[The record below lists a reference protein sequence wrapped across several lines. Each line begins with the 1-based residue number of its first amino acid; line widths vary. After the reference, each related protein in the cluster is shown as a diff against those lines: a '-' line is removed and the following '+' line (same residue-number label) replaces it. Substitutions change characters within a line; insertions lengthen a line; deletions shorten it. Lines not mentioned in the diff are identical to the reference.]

1 MNTPKSMRTAIGI
14 FGRRNVGKS
23 SIMNMLSNQS
33 ASIVSDV
40 AGTTTDTV
48 QKSIE
53 IHGLGAATLFDTA
66 GVDDVG
72 ELGKQ
77 RVLKTNETIENI
89 DIALLVVENNEF
101 GKFESELI
109 AKFKSLNKPFLVLVN
124 KCDLKESKDKFLNLI
139 KPFKFV
145 KTSAKTSLNLELIY
159 ENLAEISKQ
168 ISKDTDDLFSGILNP
183 NDIVLLI
190 TPIDDEAPK
199 GRLILPQVQAI
210 RQILDGK
217 AYVCVSSS
225 ADVSKTAQMFKPN
238 LIVCDSQCVLE
249 VVKTAPKEAKITTFS
264 ILMSR
269 LKGDLSEFI
278 KGSERAKSLKDN
290 DKILIAEACTHNAKD
305 GDIAR
310 VKIPKML
317 SKFSGKKLEFSYT
330 NGKDYPANLD
340 EFALIIHCG
349 GCMINKTMMKNR
361 MQKAYRAIVPITNY
375 GIIIS
380 LCQGVLD
387 RVTEIFQNNLQSGAI
402 GTDLTRYIATTS
414 EPKY

>member
-1 MNTPKSMRTAIGI
+1 MSTPKSMRIAVGI

-66 GVDDVG
+66 GVDDAG
-72 ELGKQ
+72 ELGQK
-77 RVLKTNETIENI
+77 RILKTNETIENI
-89 DIALLVVENNEF
+89 DIAVLVVENNEF
-101 GKFESELI
+101 AKFESELI
-109 AKFKSLNKPFLVLVN
+109 DKFKSLNKPFLLLIN
-124 KCDLKESKDKFLNLI
+124 KCDLKETKSEFLNLI
-139 KPFKFV
+139 KPFKFI
-145 KTSAKTSLNLELIY
+145 KTSAKTKLNLELIY
-159 ENLAEISKQ
+159 EGLAEISKQ
-168 ISKDTDDLFSGILNP
+168 ISKDSDDLFSGILNP
-183 NDIVLLI
+183 GDVVLLI

-217 AYVCVSSS
+217 AYVCVSSD
-225 ADVSKTAQMFKPN
+225 ADVSKTARMFKPN
-238 LIVCDSQCVLE
+238 LIVCDSQCVLQ
-249 VVKTAPKEAKITTFS
+249 VVKTAPKDAKITTFS

-269 LKGDLSEFI
+269 LKGDLNEFI
-278 KGSERAKSLKDN
+278 RGCKRAASLKDN

-340 EFALIIHCG
+340 EFALIVHCG

-361 MQKAYRAIVPITNY
+361 MQKASQVVVPITNY

-387 RVTEIFQNNLQSGAI
+387 RVTEIF
-402 GTDLTRYIATTS
+402 R
-414 EPKY
+414 K

>member
-1 MNTPKSMRTAIGI
+1 MSTPKSMRIAVGI

-66 GVDDVG
+66 GVDDAG
-72 ELGKQ
+72 ELGQK
-77 RVLKTNETIENI
+77 RILKTNETIENI
-89 DIALLVVENNEF
+89 DIAVLVVENNEF
-101 GKFESELI
+101 AKFESELI
-109 AKFKSLNKPFLVLVN
+109 DKFKSLNKPFLLLVN
-124 KCDLKESKDKFLNLI
+124 KCDLKETKGEFLNLI
-139 KPFKFV
+139 KPFKFI
-145 KTSAKTSLNLELIY
+145 KTSAKTKLNLELIY
-159 ENLAEISKQ
+159 EGLAEISKQ
-168 ISKDTDDLFSGILNP
+168 ISKDSDDLFSGILNP
-183 NDIVLLI
+183 GDIVLLI

-217 AYVCVSSS
+217 AYVCVSSD

-238 LIVCDSQCVLE
+238 LIVCDSQCVLQ
-249 VVKTAPKEAKITTFS
+249 VVKTAPKDAKITTFS

-269 LKGDLSEFI
+269 LKGDLNEFI
-278 KGSERAKSLKDN
+278 KGCKRAASLKDN

-340 EFALIIHCG
+340 EFALIVHCG
-349 GCMINKTMMKNR
+349 GCMINKMMMKNR
-361 MQKAYRAIVPITNY
+361 MQKASQAVVPITNY
-375 GIIIS
+375 GIVIS

-387 RVTEIFQNNLQSGAI
+387 RVTEIF
-402 GTDLTRYIATTS
+402 R
-414 EPKY
+414 K

>member
-1 MNTPKSMRTAIGI
+1 MSTPKSMRIAVGI

-66 GVDDVG
+66 GVDDAG
-72 ELGKQ
+72 ELGQK
-77 RVLKTNETIENI
+77 RILKTNETIENI
-89 DIALLVVENNEF
+89 DIAILVVENNEF
-101 GKFESELI
+101 AKFESELI
-109 AKFKSLNKPFLVLVN
+109 DKFKSLNKPFLLLVN
-124 KCDLKESKDKFLNLI
+124 KCDLKETKSEFLNLI
-139 KPFKFV
+139 KPFKFI
-145 KTSAKTSLNLELIY
+145 KTSAKTKLNLELIY
-159 ENLAEISKQ
+159 EGLAEISKQ
-168 ISKDTDDLFSGILNP
+168 ISKDSDDLFSGILNP
-183 NDIVLLI
+183 GDVVLLI

-217 AYVCVSSS
+217 AYACVSSD
-225 ADVSKTAQMFKPN
+225 ADVSKTARMFKPN
-238 LIVCDSQCVLE
+238 LIVCDSQCVSQ
-249 VVKTAPKEAKITTFS
+249 VVKTAPKDAKITTFS

-269 LKGDLSEFI
+269 LKGDLNEFI
-278 KGSERAKSLKDN
+278 KGSKRAKSLKDN

-330 NGKDYPANLD
+330 NGRDYPVNLD

-361 MQKAYRAIVPITNY
+361 MQKASQAVVPITNY
-375 GIIIS
+375 GIVIS

-387 RVTEIFQNNLQSGAI
+387 RVTEIF
-402 GTDLTRYIATTS
+402 R
-414 EPKY
+414 K

>member
-1 MNTPKSMRTAIGI
+1 MRIAVGI

-66 GVDDVG
+66 GVDDAG
-72 ELGKQ
+72 ELGQK
-77 RVLKTNETIENI
+77 RILKTNETIENI
-89 DIALLVVENNEF
+89 DIAVLVVENNEF
-101 GKFESELI
+101 SKFESELI
-109 AKFKSLNKPFLVLVN
+109 DKFKSLNKPFLLLVN
-124 KCDLKESKDKFLNLI
+124 KCDLKETKGEFLNLI
-139 KPFKFV
+139 KPFKFI
-145 KTSAKTSLNLELIY
+145 KTSAKTKLGLELIY
-159 ENLAEISKQ
+159 EGLAEISKQ
-168 ISKDTDDLFSGILNP
+168 ISKDSDDLFSGILNP
-183 NDIVLLI
+183 GDIVLLI

-217 AYVCVSSS
+217 AYVCVSSD

-238 LIVCDSQCVLE
+238 LIVCDSQCVLR
-249 VVKTAPKEAKITTFS
+249 VVKTAPKDAKITTFS

-269 LKGDLSEFI
+269 LKGDLNEFI
-278 KGSERAKSLKDN
+278 KGSKRAASLKDN

-330 NGKDYPANLD
+330 NGRDYPANLD
-340 EFALIIHCG
+340 EFALIVHCG

-361 MQKAYRAIVPITNY
+361 MQKASQAVVPITNY

-387 RVTEIFQNNLQSGAI
+387 RVTEIF
-402 GTDLTRYIATTS
+402 R
-414 EPKY
+414 K

>member
-1 MNTPKSMRTAIGI
+1 MSTPKSMRIAVGI

-66 GVDDVG
+66 GVDDAG
-72 ELGKQ
+72 ELGQK
-77 RVLKTNETIENI
+77 RILKTNETIENI
-89 DIALLVVENNEF
+89 DIAVLVVENNEF

-109 AKFKSLNKPFLVLVN
+109 DKFKSLNKPFLLLVN
-124 KCDLKESKDKFLNLI
+124 KCDLKETKGEFLNLI
-139 KPFKFV
+139 KPFKFI
-145 KTSAKTSLNLELIY
+145 KTSAKTKLNLELIY
-159 ENLAEISKQ
+159 EGLAEISKQ
-168 ISKDTDDLFSGILNP
+168 ISKDSDDLFSGILNP
-183 NDIVLLI
+183 GDIVLLI

-210 RQILDGK
+210 RQILDSK
-217 AYVCVSSS
+217 AYVCVSSD

-238 LIVCDSQCVLE
+238 LIVCDSQCVLQ
-249 VVKTAPKEAKITTFS
+249 VVKTAPKDAKITTFS

-269 LKGDLSEFI
+269 LKGDLNEFI
-278 KGSERAKSLKDN
+278 KGSNRAKSLKDN

-330 NGKDYPANLD
+330 NGRDYPANLD
-340 EFALIIHCG
+340 EFALIVHCG

-361 MQKAYRAIVPITNY
+361 MQKASQAVVPITNY

-387 RVTEIFQNNLQSGAI
+387 RVTEIF
-402 GTDLTRYIATTS
+402 R
-414 EPKY
+414 K

>member
-1 MNTPKSMRTAIGI
+1 MSTPKSMRIAVGI

-66 GVDDVG
+66 GVDDAG
-72 ELGKQ
+72 ELGQK
-77 RVLKTNETIENI
+77 RILKTNETIENI
-89 DIALLVVENNEF
+89 DIAVLVVENNEF
-101 GKFESELI
+101 AKFESELI
-109 AKFKSLNKPFLVLVN
+109 DKFKSLNKPFLLLVN
-124 KCDLKESKDKFLNLI
+124 KCDLKETKGEFLNLI
-139 KPFKFV
+139 KPFKFI
-145 KTSAKTSLNLELIY
+145 KTSAKTKLGLELIY
-159 ENLAEISKQ
+159 EGLAEISKQ
-168 ISKDTDDLFSGILNP
+168 ISKDNDDLFSGILNP
-183 NDIVLLI
+183 GDIVLLI

-217 AYVCVSSS
+217 AYVCVSSD

-238 LIVCDSQCVLE
+238 LIVCDSQCVLQ
-249 VVKTAPKEAKITTFS
+249 VVKTAPKDAKITTFS

-269 LKGDLSEFI
+269 LKGDLNEFI
-278 KGSERAKSLKDN
+278 RGCNRAKSLKDN

-330 NGKDYPANLD
+330 NGRDYPANLD
-340 EFALIIHCG
+340 EFALIVHCG

-361 MQKAYRAIVPITNY
+361 MQKASQAVVPITNY
-375 GIIIS
+375 GIVIS

-387 RVTEIFQNNLQSGAI
+387 RVTEIF
-402 GTDLTRYIATTS
+402 R
-414 EPKY
+414 K

>member
-1 MNTPKSMRTAIGI
+1 MSTPKSMRIAVGI

-66 GVDDVG
+66 GVDDAG
-72 ELGKQ
+72 ELGQK
-77 RVLKTNETIENI
+77 RILKTNETIENI
-89 DIALLVVENNEF
+89 DIAVLVVENNEF
-101 GKFESELI
+101 AKFESELI
-109 AKFKSLNKPFLVLVN
+109 DKFKSLNKPFLLLVN
-124 KCDLKESKDKFLNLI
+124 KCDLKETKGEFLNLI
-139 KPFKFV
+139 KPFKFI
-145 KTSAKTSLNLELIY
+145 KTSAKTKLNLELIY
-159 ENLAEISKQ
+159 EGLAEISKQ
-168 ISKDTDDLFSGILNP
+168 ISKDNDDLFSGILNP
-183 NDIVLLI
+183 GDIVLLI

-217 AYVCVSSS
+217 AYVCVSSD

-238 LIVCDSQCVLE
+238 LIVCDSQCVLQ
-249 VVKTAPKEAKITTFS
+249 VVKTAPKDAKITTFS

-269 LKGDLSEFI
+269 LKGDLNEFI
-278 KGSERAKSLKDN
+278 KGSNRAKSLKDN

-330 NGKDYPANLD
+330 NGRDYPANLD
-340 EFALIIHCG
+340 EFALIVHCG

-361 MQKAYRAIVPITNY
+361 MQKASQAVVPITNY

-387 RVTEIFQNNLQSGAI
+387 RVTEIF
-402 GTDLTRYIATTS
+402 R
-414 EPKY
+414 K

>member
-1 MNTPKSMRTAIGI
+1 MSTPKSMRIAVGI

-66 GVDDVG
+66 GVDDAG
-72 ELGKQ
+72 ELGQK
-77 RVLKTNETIENI
+77 RILKTNETIENI
-89 DIALLVVENNEF
+89 DIAVLVVENNEF
-101 GKFESELI
+101 SKFESELI
-109 AKFKSLNKPFLVLVN
+109 DKFKSLNKPFLLLVN
-124 KCDLKESKDKFLNLI
+124 KCDLKETKGEFLNLI
-139 KPFKFV
+139 KPFKFI
-145 KTSAKTSLNLELIY
+145 KTSAKTKLGLELIY
-159 ENLAEISKQ
+159 EGLAEISKQ
-168 ISKDTDDLFSGILNP
+168 ISKDSDDLFSGILNP
-183 NDIVLLI
+183 GDVVLLI

-217 AYVCVSSS
+217 AYVCVSSD

-238 LIVCDSQCVLE
+238 LIVCDSQCVLQ
-249 VVKTAPKEAKITTFS
+249 VVKTAPKDAKITTFS

-269 LKGDLSEFI
+269 LKGDLNEFI
-278 KGSERAKSLKDN
+278 KGSNRAKSLKDN

-330 NGKDYPANLD
+330 NGRDYPANLD
-340 EFALIIHCG
+340 EFALIVHCG

-361 MQKAYRAIVPITNY
+361 MQKASQAVVPITNY
-375 GIIIS
+375 GIVIS

-387 RVTEIFQNNLQSGAI
+387 RVTEIF
-402 GTDLTRYIATTS
+402 R
-414 EPKY
+414 K

>member
-1 MNTPKSMRTAIGI
+1 MSTPKSMRIAVGI

-66 GVDDVG
+66 GVDDAG
-72 ELGKQ
+72 ELGRK
-77 RVLKTNETIENI
+77 RILKTNETIENI
-89 DIALLVVENNEF
+89 DIAVLVVENNEF
-101 GKFESELI
+101 SKFESELI
-109 AKFKSLNKPFLVLVN
+109 DKFKSLNKPFLLLVN
-124 KCDLKESKDKFLNLI
+124 KCDLKETKGGFLNLI
-139 KPFKFV
+139 KPFKFI
-145 KTSAKTSLNLELIY
+145 KTSAKTKLGLELIY
-159 ENLAEISKQ
+159 EGLAEISKQ
-168 ISKDTDDLFSGILNP
+168 ISKDSDDLFSGILNP
-183 NDIVLLI
+183 GDIVLLI

-217 AYVCVSSS
+217 AYVCVSSD

-238 LIVCDSQCVLE
+238 LIVCDSQCVLQ
-249 VVKTAPKEAKITTFS
+249 VVKTAPKDAKITTFS

-269 LKGDLSEFI
+269 LKGDLNEFI
-278 KGSERAKSLKDN
+278 KGSKRAASLKDN

-340 EFALIIHCG
+340 EFALIVHCG

-361 MQKAYRAIVPITNY
+361 MQKASQAVVPITNY

-387 RVTEIFQNNLQSGAI
+387 RVTEIF
-402 GTDLTRYIATTS
+402 R
-414 EPKY
+414 K

>member
-1 MNTPKSMRTAIGI
+1 MSTPKSMRIAVGI

-33 ASIVSDV
+33 ASIVSNV

-66 GVDDVG
+66 GVDDAG
-72 ELGKQ
+72 ELGQK
-77 RVLKTNETIENI
+77 RILKTNETIENI
-89 DIALLVVENNEF
+89 DIAVLVVENNEF
-101 GKFESELI
+101 AKFESELI
-109 AKFKSLNKPFLVLVN
+109 DKFKSLNKPFLLLVN
-124 KCDLKESKDKFLNLI
+124 KCDLKETKGEFLNLI
-139 KPFKFV
+139 KPFKFI
-145 KTSAKTSLNLELIY
+145 KTSAKTKLNLELIY
-159 ENLAEISKQ
+159 EGLAEISKQ
-168 ISKDTDDLFSGILNP
+168 ISKDSDDLFSGILNP
-183 NDIVLLI
+183 GDVVLLI

-217 AYVCVSSS
+217 AYVCVSSD

-238 LIVCDSQCVLE
+238 LIVCDSQCVLR
-249 VVKTAPKEAKITTFS
+249 VVKTAPKDAKITTFS

-269 LKGDLSEFI
+269 LKGDLNEFI
-278 KGSERAKSLKDN
+278 KGSKRAASLKDN

-330 NGKDYPANLD
+330 NGRDYPANLD
-340 EFALIIHCG
+340 EFALIVHCG

-361 MQKAYRAIVPITNY
+361 MQKASQAVVPITNY
-375 GIIIS
+375 GIVIS

-387 RVTEIFQNNLQSGAI
+387 RVTEIF
-402 GTDLTRYIATTS
+402 R
-414 EPKY
+414 K

>member
-1 MNTPKSMRTAIGI
+1 MSTPKSMRIAIGI

-23 SIMNMLSNQS
+23 SVMNMLSNQS

-66 GVDDVG
+66 GVDDAG
-72 ELGKQ
+72 ELGQK
-77 RVLKTNETIENI
+77 RILKTNETIENI
-89 DIALLVVENNEF
+89 DIAVLVVENNEF
-101 GKFESELI
+101 AKFESELI
-109 AKFKSLNKPFLVLVN
+109 DKFKSLNKPFLLLIN
-124 KCDLKESKDKFLNLI
+124 KCDLKETKGEFLNLI
-139 KPFKFV
+139 KPFKFI
-145 KTSAKTSLNLELIY
+145 KTSAKTKLNLELIY
-159 ENLAEISKQ
+159 EGLAEISKQ
-168 ISKDTDDLFSGILNP
+168 ISKDSDDLFSGILNP
-183 NDIVLLI
+183 GDIVLLI

-217 AYVCVSSS
+217 AYVCVSSD

-238 LIVCDSQCVLE
+238 LIVCDSQCVLR
-249 VVKTAPKEAKITTFS
+249 VVKTAPKDAKITTFS

-269 LKGDLSEFI
+269 LKGDLNEFI
-278 KGSERAKSLKDN
+278 KGCNRAASLKDN

-330 NGKDYPANLD
+330 NGRDYPANLD
-340 EFALIIHCG
+340 EFALIVHCG

-361 MQKAYRAIVPITNY
+361 MQKASQAVVSITNY
-375 GIIIS
+375 GIVIS

-387 RVTEIFQNNLQSGAI
+387 RVTEIF
-402 GTDLTRYIATTS
+402 R
-414 EPKY
+414 K

>member
-1 MNTPKSMRTAIGI
+1 MRIAVGI

-66 GVDDVG
+66 GVDDAG
-72 ELGKQ
+72 ELGQK
-77 RVLKTNETIENI
+77 RILKTNETIENI
-89 DIALLVVENNEF
+89 DIAVLVVENNEF
-101 GKFESELI
+101 AKFESELI
-109 AKFKSLNKPFLVLVN
+109 DKFKSLNKPFLLLVN
-124 KCDLKESKDKFLNLI
+124 KCDLKETKSEFLNLI
-139 KPFKFV
+139 KPFKFI
-145 KTSAKTSLNLELIY
+145 KTSAKTKLNLELIY
-159 ENLAEISKQ
+159 EGLAEISKQ
-168 ISKDTDDLFSGILNP
+168 ISKDSDDLFSGILNP
-183 NDIVLLI
+183 GDVVLLI

-217 AYVCVSSS
+217 AYVCVSSD

-238 LIVCDSQCVLE
+238 LIVCDSQCVLQ
-249 VVKTAPKEAKITTFS
+249 VVKTAPKDAKITTFS

-269 LKGDLSEFI
+269 LKGDLNEFI
-278 KGSERAKSLKDN
+278 RGCKRAASLKDN

-330 NGKDYPANLD
+330 NGRDYPANLD
-340 EFALIIHCG
+340 EFALIVHCG

-361 MQKAYRAIVPITNY
+361 MQKASQAVVPITNY
-375 GIIIS
+375 GIVIS

-387 RVTEIFQNNLQSGAI
+387 RVTEIF
-402 GTDLTRYIATTS
+402 R
-414 EPKY
+414 K

>member
-1 MNTPKSMRTAIGI
+1 MSTPKSMRIAVGI

-66 GVDDVG
+66 GVDDAG
-72 ELGKQ
+72 ELGQK
-77 RVLKTNETIENI
+77 RILKTNETIEKI
-89 DIALLVVENNEF
+89 DIDVLIVENNEF
-101 GKFESELI
+101 AKFESELI
-109 AKFKSLNKPFLVLVN
+109 DKFKSLNKPFLLLVN
-124 KCDLKESKDKFLNLI
+124 KCDLKETKGEFLNLI
-139 KPFKFV
+139 KPFKFI
-145 KTSAKTSLNLELIY
+145 KTSAKTKLGLELIY
-159 ENLAEISKQ
+159 EGLAEISKQ
-168 ISKDTDDLFSGILNP
+168 ISKDNDDLFSGILNP
-183 NDIVLLI
+183 GDIVLLI

-217 AYVCVSSS
+217 AYVCVSSD
-225 ADVSKTAQMFKPN
+225 ADVSKIAQIFKPN
-238 LIVCDSQCVLE
+238 LIVCDSQCVLQ
-249 VVKTAPKEAKITTFS
+249 VVKTAPKDAKITTFS

-269 LKGDLSEFI
+269 LKGDLNEFI
-278 KGSERAKSLKDN
+278 KGCNRAASLKDN

-340 EFALIIHCG
+340 EFALIVHCG

-361 MQKAYRAIVPITNY
+361 MQKASQAVVPITNY
-375 GIIIS
+375 GIVIS

-387 RVTEIFQNNLQSGAI
+387 RVTEIF
-402 GTDLTRYIATTS
+402 R
-414 EPKY
+414 K

>member
-1 MNTPKSMRTAIGI
+1 MSTPKSMRIAVGI

-66 GVDDVG
+66 GVDDAG
-72 ELGKQ
+72 ELGQK
-77 RVLKTNETIENI
+77 RILKTNETIENI
-89 DIALLVVENNEF
+89 DIAVLVVENNEF
-101 GKFESELI
+101 SKFESELI
-109 AKFKSLNKPFLVLVN
+109 DKFKSLNKPFLLLVN
-124 KCDLKESKDKFLNLI
+124 KCDLKETKGEFLNLI
-139 KPFKFV
+139 KPFKFI
-145 KTSAKTSLNLELIY
+145 KTSAKTKLGLELIY
-159 ENLAEISKQ
+159 EGLAEISKQ
-168 ISKDTDDLFSGILNP
+168 ISKDSDDLFSGILNP
-183 NDIVLLI
+183 GDVVLLI

-217 AYVCVSSS
+217 AYVCVSSD

-238 LIVCDSQCVLE
+238 LIVCDSQCVLQ
-249 VVKTAPKEAKITTFS
+249 VVKTAPKDAKITTFS

-269 LKGDLSEFI
+269 LKGDLNEFI
-278 KGSERAKSLKDN
+278 KGSKRAASLKDN

-340 EFALIIHCG
+340 EFALIVHCG

-361 MQKAYRAIVPITNY
+361 MQKASQAVVPITNY

-387 RVTEIFQNNLQSGAI
+387 RVTEIF
-402 GTDLTRYIATTS
+402 R
-414 EPKY
+414 K

>member
-89 DIALLVVENNEF
+89 DIAVLVVENNEF

-109 AKFKSLNKPFLVLVN
+109 AKFKSLSKPFLVLVN
-124 KCDLKESKDKFLNLI
+124 KCDLKESKDEFLNLI

-183 NDIVLLI
+183 DDIVLLI

-225 ADVSKTAQMFKPN
+225 PDVSKTAQMFKPN

-330 NGKDYPANLD
+330 NGKDCPANLD

-361 MQKAYRAIVPITNY
+361 MQKASHAIVPITNY

-387 RVTEIFQNNLQSGAI
+387 RVTKIFQNNLQQ
-402 GTDLTRYIATTS
+402 TRL
-414 EPKY
+414 

>member
-1 MNTPKSMRTAIGI
+1 MSTPKSMRIAVGI

-66 GVDDVG
+66 GVDDAG
-72 ELGKQ
+72 ELGQK
-77 RVLKTNETIENI
+77 RILKTNETIENI
-89 DIALLVVENNEF
+89 DIAVLVVENNEF

-109 AKFKSLNKPFLVLVN
+109 DKFKSLNKPFLLLVN
-124 KCDLKESKDKFLNLI
+124 KCDLKETKGEFLNLI
-139 KPFKFV
+139 KPFKFI
-145 KTSAKTSLNLELIY
+145 KTSAKTKLGLELIY
-159 ENLAEISKQ
+159 EGLAEISKQ
-168 ISKDTDDLFSGILNP
+168 ISKDSDDLFSGILNP
-183 NDIVLLI
+183 GDVVLLI

-210 RQILDGK
+210 RQILDSK
-217 AYVCVSSS
+217 AYVCVSSD

-238 LIVCDSQCVLE
+238 LIVCDSQCVLQ
-249 VVKTAPKEAKITTFS
+249 VVKTAPKDAKITTFS

-269 LKGDLSEFI
+269 LKGDLNEFI
-278 KGSERAKSLKDN
+278 RGCNRAASLKDN

-330 NGKDYPANLD
+330 NGRDYPANLD
-340 EFALIIHCG
+340 EFALIVHCG

-361 MQKAYRAIVPITNY
+361 MQKASQAVVPITNY

-387 RVTEIFQNNLQSGAI
+387 RVTEIF
-402 GTDLTRYIATTS
+402 R
-414 EPKY
+414 K

>member
-1 MNTPKSMRTAIGI
+1 MSTPKSMRIAIGI

-23 SIMNMLSNQS
+23 SVMNMLSNQS

-66 GVDDVG
+66 GVDDAG
-72 ELGKQ
+72 ELGQK
-77 RVLKTNETIENI
+77 RILKTNETIENI
-89 DIALLVVENNEF
+89 DIAVLVVENNEF
-101 GKFESELI
+101 AKFESELI
-109 AKFKSLNKPFLVLVN
+109 DKFKSLNKPFLLLIN
-124 KCDLKESKDKFLNLI
+124 KCDLKETKGEFLNLI
-139 KPFKFV
+139 KPFKFI
-145 KTSAKTSLNLELIY
+145 KTSAKTKLNLELIY
-159 ENLAEISKQ
+159 EGLAEISKQ
-168 ISKDTDDLFSGILNP
+168 ISKDSDDLFSGILNLG
-183 NDIVLLI
+183 DIVLLI

-217 AYVCVSSS
+217 AYVCVSSD

-238 LIVCDSQCVLE
+238 LIVCDSQCVLR
-249 VVKTAPKEAKITTFS
+249 VVKTAPKDAKITTFS

-269 LKGDLSEFI
+269 LKGDLNEFI
-278 KGSERAKSLKDN
+278 KGCNRAASLKDN

-330 NGKDYPANLD
+330 NGRDYPANLD
-340 EFALIIHCG
+340 EFALIVHCG

-361 MQKAYRAIVPITNY
+361 MQKASQAVVSITNY
-375 GIIIS
+375 GIVIS

-387 RVTEIFQNNLQSGAI
+387 RVTEIF
-402 GTDLTRYIATTS
+402 R
-414 EPKY
+414 K

>member
-1 MNTPKSMRTAIGI
+1 MSTPKSMRIAVGI

-66 GVDDVG
+66 GVDDAG
-72 ELGKQ
+72 ELGQK
-77 RVLKTNETIENI
+77 RILKTNETIENI
-89 DIALLVVENNEF
+89 DIAVLVVENNEF
-101 GKFESELI
+101 SKFESELI
-109 AKFKSLNKPFLVLVN
+109 DKFKSLNKPFLLLVN
-124 KCDLKESKDKFLNLI
+124 KCDLKETKGEFLNLI
-139 KPFKFV
+139 KPFKFI
-145 KTSAKTSLNLELIY
+145 KTSAKTKLGLELIY
-159 ENLAEISKQ
+159 EGLAEISKQ
-168 ISKDTDDLFSGILNP
+168 ISKDSDDLFSGILNP
-183 NDIVLLI
+183 GDIVLLI

-199 GRLILPQVQAI
+199 GRLILPQVQSI

-217 AYVCVSSS
+217 AYVCVSSD
-225 ADVSKTAQMFKPN
+225 ADVSKTARMFKPN
-238 LIVCDSQCVLE
+238 LIVCDSQCVLQ
-249 VVKTAPKEAKITTFS
+249 VVKTAPKDAKITTFS

-269 LKGDLSEFI
+269 LKGDLNEFI
-278 KGSERAKSLKDN
+278 KGSNRAASLKDN

-330 NGKDYPANLD
+330 NGRDYPANLD
-340 EFALIIHCG
+340 EFALIVHCV

-361 MQKAYRAIVPITNY
+361 MQKASQAVVPITNY

-387 RVTEIFQNNLQSGAI
+387 RVTEIF
-402 GTDLTRYIATTS
+402 R
-414 EPKY
+414 K

>member
-1 MNTPKSMRTAIGI
+1 MSTPKSMRIAVGI

-66 GVDDVG
+66 GVDDAG
-72 ELGKQ
+72 ELGQK
-77 RVLKTNETIENI
+77 RILKTNETIENI
-89 DIALLVVENNEF
+89 DIAVLVVENNEF
-101 GKFESELI
+101 AKFESELI
-109 AKFKSLNKPFLVLVN
+109 DKFKSLNKPFLLLVN
-124 KCDLKESKDKFLNLI
+124 KCDLKETKSEFLNLI
-139 KPFKFV
+139 KPFKFI
-145 KTSAKTSLNLELIY
+145 KTSAKTKLGLELIY
-159 ENLAEISKQ
+159 EGLAEISKQ
-168 ISKDTDDLFSGILNP
+168 ISKDSDDLFSGILNP
-183 NDIVLLI
+183 GDIVLLI

-210 RQILDGK
+210 RQILDSK
-217 AYVCVSSS
+217 AYVCVSSD

-238 LIVCDSQCVLE
+238 LIVCDSQCVLQ
-249 VVKTAPKEAKITTFS
+249 VVKTAPKDAKITTFS

-269 LKGDLSEFI
+269 LKGDLNEFI
-278 KGSERAKSLKDN
+278 KGSKRAASLKDN

-340 EFALIIHCG
+340 EFALIVHCG

-361 MQKAYRAIVPITNY
+361 MQKASQAVVPITNY

-387 RVTEIFQNNLQSGAI
+387 RVTEIF
-402 GTDLTRYIATTS
+402 R
-414 EPKY
+414 K

>member
-1 MNTPKSMRTAIGI
+1 MSTPKSMRIAVGI

-66 GVDDVG
+66 GVDDAG
-72 ELGKQ
+72 ELGQK
-77 RVLKTNETIENI
+77 RILKTNETIENI
-89 DIALLVVENNEF
+89 DIAVLVVENNEF
-101 GKFESELI
+101 AKFESELI
-109 AKFKSLNKPFLVLVN
+109 DKFKSLNKPFLLLVN
-124 KCDLKESKDKFLNLI
+124 KCDLKETKGEFLNLI
-139 KPFKFV
+139 KPFKFI
-145 KTSAKTSLNLELIY
+145 KTSAKTKLGLELIY
-159 ENLAEISKQ
+159 EGLAEISKQ
-168 ISKDTDDLFSGILNP
+168 ISKDNDDLFSGILNP
-183 NDIVLLI
+183 GDIVLLI

-210 RQILDGK
+210 RQILDSK
-217 AYVCVSSS
+217 AYVCVSSD

-238 LIVCDSQCVLE
+238 LIVCDSQCVLQ
-249 VVKTAPKEAKITTFS
+249 VVKTAPKDAKITTFS

-269 LKGDLSEFI
+269 LKGDLNEFI
-278 KGSERAKSLKDN
+278 KGSNRAKSLKDN

-330 NGKDYPANLD
+330 NGRDYPANLD
-340 EFALIIHCG
+340 EFALIVHCG

-361 MQKAYRAIVPITNY
+361 MQKASQAVVPITNY

-387 RVTEIFQNNLQSGAI
+387 RVTEIF
-402 GTDLTRYIATTS
+402 R
-414 EPKY
+414 K

>member
-1 MNTPKSMRTAIGI
+1 MSTPKSMRIAVGI

-66 GVDDVG
+66 GVDDAG
-72 ELGKQ
+72 ELGQK
-77 RVLKTNETIENI
+77 RILKTNETIENI
-89 DIALLVVENNEF
+89 DIAVLVVENNEF

-109 AKFKSLNKPFLVLVN
+109 DKFKSLNKPFLLLVN
-124 KCDLKESKDKFLNLI
+124 KCDLKETKGEFLNLI
-139 KPFKFV
+139 KPFKFI
-145 KTSAKTSLNLELIY
+145 KTSAKTKLGLELIY
-159 ENLAEISKQ
+159 EGLAEISKQ
-168 ISKDTDDLFSGILNP
+168 ISKDSDDLFSGILNP
-183 NDIVLLI
+183 GDIVLLI

-217 AYVCVSSS
+217 AYVCVSSD

-238 LIVCDSQCVLE
+238 LIVCDSQCVLQ
-249 VVKTAPKEAKITTFS
+249 VVKTAPKDAKITTFS

-269 LKGDLSEFI
+269 LKGDLNEFI
-278 KGSERAKSLKDN
+278 KGSKRAASLKDN

-330 NGKDYPANLD
+330 NGRDYPANLD
-340 EFALIIHCG
+340 EFALIVHCG

-361 MQKAYRAIVPITNY
+361 MQKASQAVVPITNY

-387 RVTEIFQNNLQSGAI
+387 RVTEIF
-402 GTDLTRYIATTS
+402 R
-414 EPKY
+414 K

>member
-1 MNTPKSMRTAIGI
+1 MSTPKSMRIAVGI

-66 GVDDVG
+66 GVDDAG
-72 ELGKQ
+72 ELGQK
-77 RVLKTNETIENI
+77 RILKTNETIENI
-89 DIALLVVENNEF
+89 DIAVLVVENNEF
-101 GKFESELI
+101 AKFESELI
-109 AKFKSLNKPFLVLVN
+109 DKFKSLNKPFLLLVN
-124 KCDLKESKDKFLNLI
+124 KCDLKETKGEFLNLI
-139 KPFKFV
+139 KPFKFI
-145 KTSAKTSLNLELIY
+145 KTSAKTKLGLELIY
-159 ENLAEISKQ
+159 EGLAEISKQ
-168 ISKDTDDLFSGILNP
+168 ISKDSNDLFSGILNP
-183 NDIVLLI
+183 GDIVLLI

-217 AYVCVSSS
+217 AYVCVSSD

-238 LIVCDSQCVLE
+238 LIVCDSQCVLQ
-249 VVKTAPKEAKITTFS
+249 VVKTAPKDAKITTFS

-269 LKGDLSEFI
+269 LKGDLNEFI
-278 KGSERAKSLKDN
+278 KGSNRAKSLKDN

-330 NGKDYPANLD
+330 NGRDYPANLD
-340 EFALIIHCG
+340 EFALIVHCG

-361 MQKAYRAIVPITNY
+361 MQKASQAVVPITNY

-387 RVTEIFQNNLQSGAI
+387 RVTEIF
-402 GTDLTRYIATTS
+402 R
-414 EPKY
+414 K

>member
-1 MNTPKSMRTAIGI
+1 MSTPKSMRIAVGI

-66 GVDDVG
+66 GVDDAG
-72 ELGKQ
+72 ELGQK
-77 RVLKTNETIENI
+77 RILKTNETIENI
-89 DIALLVVENNEF
+89 DIAVLVVENNEF
-101 GKFESELI
+101 AKFESELI
-109 AKFKSLNKPFLVLVN
+109 DKFKSLNKPFLLLVN
-124 KCDLKESKDKFLNLI
+124 KCDLKETKGEFLNLI
-139 KPFKFV
+139 KPFKFI
-145 KTSAKTSLNLELIY
+145 KTSAKTKLGLELIY
-159 ENLAEISKQ
+159 EGLAEISKQ
-168 ISKDTDDLFSGILNP
+168 ISKDSDDLFSGILNP
-183 NDIVLLI
+183 GDIVLLI

-217 AYVCVSSS
+217 AYVCVSSD

-238 LIVCDSQCVLE
+238 LIVCDSQCVLQ
-249 VVKTAPKEAKITTFS
+249 VVKTAPKDAKITTFS

-269 LKGDLSEFI
+269 LKGDLNEFI
-278 KGSERAKSLKDN
+278 KGSKRAASLKDN

-330 NGKDYPANLD
+330 NGRDYPANLD
-340 EFALIIHCG
+340 EFALIVHCG

-361 MQKAYRAIVPITNY
+361 MQKASQAVAPITNY
-375 GIIIS
+375 GIVIS

-387 RVTEIFQNNLQSGAI
+387 RVTEMF
-402 GTDLTRYIATTS
+402 R
-414 EPKY
+414 K

>member
-1 MNTPKSMRTAIGI
+1 MSTPKSMRIAVGI

-66 GVDDVG
+66 GVDDAG
-72 ELGKQ
+72 ELGQK
-77 RVLKTNETIENI
+77 RILKTNETIENI
-89 DIALLVVENNEF
+89 DIAVLVVENNEF
-101 GKFESELI
+101 AKFESELI
-109 AKFKSLNKPFLVLVN
+109 DKFKSLNKPFLLLVN
-124 KCDLKESKDKFLNLI
+124 KCDLKETKGEFLNLI
-139 KPFKFV
+139 KPFKFI
-145 KTSAKTSLNLELIY
+145 KTSAKTKLGLELIY
-159 ENLAEISKQ
+159 EGLAEISKQ
-168 ISKDTDDLFSGILNP
+168 ISKDSDDLFSGILNP
-183 NDIVLLI
+183 GDVVLLI

-217 AYVCVSSS
+217 AYVCVSSD
-225 ADVSKTAQMFKPN
+225 ADVSKTARMFKPN
-238 LIVCDSQCVLE
+238 LIVCDSQCVLQ
-249 VVKTAPKEAKITTFS
+249 VVKTAPKDAKITTFS

-269 LKGDLSEFI
+269 LKGDLNEFI
-278 KGSERAKSLKDN
+278 RGSKRAASLKDN

-330 NGKDYPANLD
+330 NGKDYPVNLD

-361 MQKAYRAIVPITNY
+361 MQKASQAVVPITNY
-375 GIIIS
+375 GIVIS

-387 RVTEIFQNNLQSGAI
+387 RVTEIF
-402 GTDLTRYIATTS
+402 R
-414 EPKY
+414 K

>member
-89 DIALLVVENNEF
+89 DIAVLVVENNEF

-109 AKFKSLNKPFLVLVN
+109 AKFKSLSKPFLVLVN
-124 KCDLKESKDKFLNLI
+124 KCDLKGSKDEFLNLI

-183 NDIVLLI
+183 DDIVLLI

-330 NGKDYPANLD
+330 NGKDYPVNLD

-361 MQKAYRAIVPITNY
+361 MQKASHAIVPITNY

-387 RVTEIFQNNLQSGAI
+387 KVTEIFK
-402 GTDLTRYIATTS
+402 TS
-414 EPKY
+414 

>member
-1 MNTPKSMRTAIGI
+1 MSTPKSMRIAVGI

-72 ELGKQ
+72 ELGQK
-77 RVLKTNETIENI
+77 RILKTNETIENI
-89 DIALLVVENNEF
+89 DIAVLVVENNEF
-101 GKFESELI
+101 AKFESELI
-109 AKFKSLNKPFLVLVN
+109 DKFKSLNKPFLLLVN
-124 KCDLKESKDKFLNLI
+124 KCDLKETKSEFLNLI
-139 KPFKFV
+139 KPFKFI
-145 KTSAKTSLNLELIY
+145 KTSAKTKLGLELIY
-159 ENLAEISKQ
+159 EGLAEISKQ
-168 ISKDTDDLFSGILNP
+168 ISKDSDDLFSGILNP
-183 NDIVLLI
+183 GDVVLLI

-217 AYVCVSSS
+217 AYVCVSSD

-238 LIVCDSQCVLE
+238 LIVCDSQCVLQ
-249 VVKTAPKEAKITTFS
+249 VVKTAPKDAKITTFS

-269 LKGDLSEFI
+269 LKGDLNEFI
-278 KGSERAKSLKDN
+278 KGSNRAKSLKDN

-340 EFALIIHCG
+340 EFALIVHCG

-361 MQKAYRAIVPITNY
+361 MQKASQAVVPITNY
-375 GIIIS
+375 GIVIS

-387 RVTEIFQNNLQSGAI
+387 RVTEIF
-402 GTDLTRYIATTS
+402 R
-414 EPKY
+414 K

>member
-1 MNTPKSMRTAIGI
+1 MSTPKSMRIAVGI

-66 GVDDVG
+66 GVDDAG
-72 ELGKQ
+72 ELGQK
-77 RVLKTNETIENI
+77 RILKTNETIENI
-89 DIALLVVENNEF
+89 DIAVLVVENNEF
-101 GKFESELI
+101 SKFESELI
-109 AKFKSLNKPFLVLVN
+109 DKFKSLNKPFLLLVN
-124 KCDLKESKDKFLNLI
+124 KCDLKETKGEFLNLI
-139 KPFKFV
+139 KPFKFI
-145 KTSAKTSLNLELIY
+145 KISAKTKLNLELIY
-159 ENLAEISKQ
+159 EGLAEISKQ
-168 ISKDTDDLFSGILNP
+168 ISKDSDDLFSGILNP
-183 NDIVLLI
+183 GDIVLLI

-217 AYVCVSSS
+217 AYVCVSSD

-238 LIVCDSQCVLE
+238 LIVCDSQCVLQ
-249 VVKTAPKEAKITTFS
+249 VVKTAPKDAKITTFS

-269 LKGDLSEFI
+269 LKGDLNEFI
-278 KGSERAKSLKDN
+278 KGSNRAASLKDN

-317 SKFSGKKLEFSYT
+317 SKFSDKKLEFSYT

-340 EFALIIHCG
+340 EFALIVHCG

-361 MQKAYRAIVPITNY
+361 MQKASQAVVPITNY
-375 GIIIS
+375 GIVIS
-380 LCQGVLD
+380 LCQGVLN
-387 RVTEIFQNNLQSGAI
+387 RVTEIF
-402 GTDLTRYIATTS
+402 R
-414 EPKY
+414 K

>member
-1 MNTPKSMRTAIGI
+1 MSTPKAMRIAVGI

-23 SIMNMLSNQS
+23 SIMNMLSSQS

-72 ELGKQ
+72 ELGQK
-77 RVLKTNETIENI
+77 RILKTNETIENI
-89 DIALLVVENNEF
+89 DIAVLVVENNEF
-101 GKFESELI
+101 SKFESELI
-109 AKFKSLNKPFLVLVN
+109 DKFKSLNKPFLLLVN
-124 KCDLKESKDKFLNLI
+124 KCDLKETKGEFLNLI
-139 KPFKFV
+139 KPFKFI
-145 KTSAKTSLNLELIY
+145 KTSAKTKLNLELIY
-159 ENLAEISKQ
+159 EGLAEISKQ
-168 ISKDTDDLFSGILNP
+168 ISKDNDDLFSGILNP
-183 NDIVLLI
+183 GDIVLLI

-217 AYVCVSSS
+217 AYVCVSSD

-238 LIVCDSQCVLE
+238 LIVCDSQCVLQ
-249 VVKTAPKEAKITTFS
+249 VVKTAPKDAKITTFS

-269 LKGDLSEFI
+269 LKGDLNEFI
-278 KGSERAKSLKDN
+278 KGCKRAASLKDN

-340 EFALIIHCG
+340 EFALIVHCG

-361 MQKAYRAIVPITNY
+361 MQKASQAVVPITNY

-387 RVTEIFQNNLQSGAI
+387 RVTEIF
-402 GTDLTRYIATTS
+402 R
-414 EPKY
+414 K

>member
-1 MNTPKSMRTAIGI
+1 MSTPKSMRIAVGI

-66 GVDDVG
+66 GVDDAG
-72 ELGKQ
+72 ELGQK
-77 RVLKTNETIENI
+77 RILKTNETIENI
-89 DIALLVVENNEF
+89 DIAVLVVENNEF
-101 GKFESELI
+101 AKFESELI
-109 AKFKSLNKPFLVLVN
+109 DKFKSLNKPFLLLIN
-124 KCDLKESKDKFLNLI
+124 KCDLKETKGEFLNLI
-139 KPFKFV
+139 KPFKFI
-145 KTSAKTSLNLELIY
+145 KTSAKTKLGLELIY
-159 ENLAEISKQ
+159 EGLAEISKQ
-168 ISKDTDDLFSGILNP
+168 ISKDSDDLFSGILNP
-183 NDIVLLI
+183 GDVVLLI

-217 AYVCVSSS
+217 AYVCVSSD
-225 ADVSKTAQMFKPN
+225 ADVSKTARMFKPN
-238 LIVCDSQCVLE
+238 LIVCDSQCVLQ
-249 VVKTAPKEAKITTFS
+249 VVKTAPKDAKITTFS

-269 LKGDLSEFI
+269 LKGDLNEFI
-278 KGSERAKSLKDN
+278 KGCKRAKSLKDN

-330 NGKDYPANLD
+330 NGRDYPANLD
-340 EFALIIHCG
+340 EFALIVHCG

-361 MQKAYRAIVPITNY
+361 MQKASQAVVPITNY
-375 GIIIS
+375 GIVIS

-387 RVTEIFQNNLQSGAI
+387 RVTEIF
-402 GTDLTRYIATTS
+402 R
-414 EPKY
+414 K

>member
-1 MNTPKSMRTAIGI
+1 MSTPKSMRIAVGI

-66 GVDDVG
+66 GVDDAG
-72 ELGKQ
+72 ELGQK
-77 RVLKTNETIENI
+77 RILKTNETIENI
-89 DIALLVVENNEF
+89 DIAVLVVENNEF
-101 GKFESELI
+101 AKFESELI
-109 AKFKSLNKPFLVLVN
+109 DKFKSLNKPFLLLVN
-124 KCDLKESKDKFLNLI
+124 KCDLKETKGEFLNLI
-139 KPFKFV
+139 KPFKFI
-145 KTSAKTSLNLELIY
+145 KTSAKTKLGLELIY
-159 ENLAEISKQ
+159 EGLAEISKQ
-168 ISKDTDDLFSGILNP
+168 ISKDSDDLFSGILNLG
-183 NDIVLLI
+183 DIVLLI

-217 AYVCVSSS
+217 AYVCVSSD
-225 ADVSKTAQMFKPN
+225 ADVSKTARMFKPN
-238 LIVCDSQCVLE
+238 LIVCDSQCVLQ
-249 VVKTAPKEAKITTFS
+249 VVKTAPKDAKITTFS

-269 LKGDLSEFI
+269 LKGDLNEFI
-278 KGSERAKSLKDN
+278 KGSKRAKSLKDN

-340 EFALIIHCG
+340 EFALIVHCG

-361 MQKAYRAIVPITNY
+361 MQKASQAVVPITNY

-387 RVTEIFQNNLQSGAI
+387 RVTEIF
-402 GTDLTRYIATTS
+402 R
-414 EPKY
+414 K

>member
-1 MNTPKSMRTAIGI
+1 MSTPKSMRIAVGI

-66 GVDDVG
+66 GVDDAG
-72 ELGKQ
+72 ELGQK
-77 RVLKTNETIENI
+77 RILKTNETIENI
-89 DIALLVVENNEF
+89 DIAVLVVENNEF
-101 GKFESELI
+101 AKFESELI
-109 AKFKSLNKPFLVLVN
+109 DKFKSLNKPFLLLVN
-124 KCDLKESKDKFLNLI
+124 KCDLKETKGEFLNLI
-139 KPFKFV
+139 KPFKFI
-145 KTSAKTSLNLELIY
+145 KTSAKTKLNLELIY
-159 ENLAEISKQ
+159 EGLAEISKQ
-168 ISKDTDDLFSGILNP
+168 ISKDNDDLFSGILNP
-183 NDIVLLI
+183 GDIVLLI

-217 AYVCVSSS
+217 AYVCVSSD

-238 LIVCDSQCVLE
+238 LIVCDSQCVLQ
-249 VVKTAPKEAKITTFS
+249 VVKTAPKDAKITTFS

-269 LKGDLSEFI
+269 LKGDLNEFI
-278 KGSERAKSLKDN
+278 KGSKRAASLKDN

-330 NGKDYPANLD
+330 NGRDYPANLD
-340 EFALIIHCG
+340 EFALIVHCG

-361 MQKAYRAIVPITNY
+361 MQKASQAVVPITNY
-375 GIIIS
+375 GIVIS

-387 RVTEIFQNNLQSGAI
+387 RVTEIF
-402 GTDLTRYIATTS
+402 R
-414 EPKY
+414 K

>member
-1 MNTPKSMRTAIGI
+1 MSTPKSMRIAVGI

-66 GVDDVG
+66 GVDDAG
-72 ELGKQ
+72 ELGQK
-77 RVLKTNETIENI
+77 RILKTNETIENI
-89 DIALLVVENNEF
+89 DIAVLVVENNEF
-101 GKFESELI
+101 AKFESELI
-109 AKFKSLNKPFLVLVN
+109 DKFKSLNKPFLLLVN
-124 KCDLKESKDKFLNLI
+124 KCDLKETKGEFLNLI
-139 KPFKFV
+139 KPFKFI
-145 KTSAKTSLNLELIY
+145 KTSAKTKLGLELIY
-159 ENLAEISKQ
+159 EGLAEISKQ
-168 ISKDTDDLFSGILNP
+168 ISKDSDDLFSGILNP
-183 NDIVLLI
+183 GDIVLLI

-217 AYVCVSSS
+217 AYVCVSSD

-238 LIVCDSQCVLE
+238 LIVCDSQCVLQ
-249 VVKTAPKEAKITTFS
+249 VVKTAPKDAKITTFS

-269 LKGDLSEFI
+269 LKGDLNEFI
-278 KGSERAKSLKDN
+278 KGSNRAASLKDN

-330 NGKDYPANLD
+330 NGRDYPANLD
-340 EFALIIHCG
+340 EFALIVHCG

-361 MQKAYRAIVPITNY
+361 MQKASQAVVPITNY

-387 RVTEIFQNNLQSGAI
+387 RVTEIF
-402 GTDLTRYIATTS
+402 R
-414 EPKY
+414 K

>member
-1 MNTPKSMRTAIGI
+1 MSTPKSMRIAVGI

-66 GVDDVG
+66 GVDDAG
-72 ELGKQ
+72 ELGQK
-77 RVLKTNETIENI
+77 RILKTNETIENI
-89 DIALLVVENNEF
+89 DIAVLVVENNEF
-101 GKFESELI
+101 AKFESELI
-109 AKFKSLNKPFLVLVN
+109 DKFKSLNKPFLLLVN
-124 KCDLKESKDKFLNLI
+124 KCDLKETKSEFLNLI
-139 KPFKFV
+139 KPFKFI
-145 KTSAKTSLNLELIY
+145 KTSAKTKLGLELIY
-159 ENLAEISKQ
+159 EGLAEISKQ
-168 ISKDTDDLFSGILNP
+168 ISKDSDDLFSGILNP
-183 NDIVLLI
+183 GDVVLLI

-217 AYVCVSSS
+217 AYVCVSSD

-238 LIVCDSQCVLE
+238 LIVCDSQCVLQ
-249 VVKTAPKEAKITTFS
+249 VVKTAPKDAKITTFS

-269 LKGDLSEFI
+269 LKGDLNEFI
-278 KGSERAKSLKDN
+278 KGSKRAASLKDN

-330 NGKDYPANLD
+330 NGRDYPANLD
-340 EFALIIHCG
+340 EFALIVHCG

-361 MQKAYRAIVPITNY
+361 MQKASQAVVPITNY
-375 GIIIS
+375 GIVIS

-387 RVTEIFQNNLQSGAI
+387 RVTEIF
-402 GTDLTRYIATTS
+402 
-414 EPKY
+414 

>member
-1 MNTPKSMRTAIGI
+1 MSTPKSMRIAVGI

-66 GVDDVG
+66 GVDDAG
-72 ELGKQ
+72 ELGQK
-77 RVLKTNETIENI
+77 RILKTNETIENI
-89 DIALLVVENNEF
+89 DIAVLVVENNEF
-101 GKFESELI
+101 AKFESELI
-109 AKFKSLNKPFLVLVN
+109 DKFKSLNKPFLLLVN
-124 KCDLKESKDKFLNLI
+124 KCDLKETKGEFLNLI
-139 KPFKFV
+139 KPFKFI
-145 KTSAKTSLNLELIY
+145 KTSAKTKLNLELIY
-159 ENLAEISKQ
+159 EGLAEISKQ
-168 ISKDTDDLFSGILNP
+168 ISKDNDDLFSGILNP
-183 NDIVLLI
+183 GDIVLLI

-217 AYVCVSSS
+217 AYVCVSSD

-238 LIVCDSQCVLE
+238 LIVCDSQCVLQ
-249 VVKTAPKEAKITTFS
+249 VVKTAPKDAKITTFS

-269 LKGDLSEFI
+269 LKGDLNEFI
-278 KGSERAKSLKDN
+278 KGCKRAASLKDN

-340 EFALIIHCG
+340 EFALIVHCG

-361 MQKAYRAIVPITNY
+361 MQKASQAVVPITNY

-387 RVTEIFQNNLQSGAI
+387 RVTEIF
-402 GTDLTRYIATTS
+402 R
-414 EPKY
+414 K

>member
-1 MNTPKSMRTAIGI
+1 MSTPKSMRIAVGI

-66 GVDDVG
+66 GVDDAG
-72 ELGKQ
+72 ELGQK
-77 RVLKTNETIENI
+77 RILKTNETIENI
-89 DIALLVVENNEF
+89 DIAVLVVENNEF
-101 GKFESELI
+101 AKFESELI
-109 AKFKSLNKPFLVLVN
+109 DKFKSLNKPFLLLIN
-124 KCDLKESKDKFLNLI
+124 KCDLKETKSEFLNLI
-139 KPFKFV
+139 KPFKFI
-145 KTSAKTSLNLELIY
+145 KTSAKTKLGLELIY
-159 ENLAEISKQ
+159 EGLAEISKQ
-168 ISKDTDDLFSGILNP
+168 ISKDSDDLFSGILNP
-183 NDIVLLI
+183 GDVVLLI

-217 AYVCVSSS
+217 AYVCVSSD
-225 ADVSKTAQMFKPN
+225 ADVSKTARMFKPN
-238 LIVCDSQCVLE
+238 LIVCDSQCVLQ
-249 VVKTAPKEAKITTFS
+249 VVKTAPKDAKITTFS

-269 LKGDLSEFI
+269 LKGDLNEFI
-278 KGSERAKSLKDN
+278 KGCKRAASLKDN

-330 NGKDYPANLD
+330 NGRDYPANLD
-340 EFALIIHCG
+340 EFALIVHCG

-361 MQKAYRAIVPITNY
+361 MQKASQAVVPITNY

-387 RVTEIFQNNLQSGAI
+387 RVTEIF
-402 GTDLTRYIATTS
+402 R
-414 EPKY
+414 K

>member
-1 MNTPKSMRTAIGI
+1 MSTPKSMRIAVGI

-66 GVDDVG
+66 GVDDAG
-72 ELGKQ
+72 ELGQK
-77 RVLKTNETIENI
+77 RILKTNETIENI
-89 DIALLVVENNEF
+89 DIAVLVVENNEF
-101 GKFESELI
+101 AKFESELI
-109 AKFKSLNKPFLVLVN
+109 DKFKSLNKPFLLLIN
-124 KCDLKESKDKFLNLI
+124 KCDLKETKSEFLNLI
-139 KPFKFV
+139 KPFKFI
-145 KTSAKTSLNLELIY
+145 KTSAKTKLNLELIY
-159 ENLAEISKQ
+159 EGLAEISKQ
-168 ISKDTDDLFSGILNP
+168 ISKDSDDLFSGILNP
-183 NDIVLLI
+183 GDIMLLI

-217 AYVCVSSS
+217 AYVCVSSD

-238 LIVCDSQCVLE
+238 LIVCDSQCVLQ
-249 VVKTAPKEAKITTFS
+249 VVKTAPKDAKITTFS

-269 LKGDLSEFI
+269 LKGDLNEFI
-278 KGSERAKSLKDN
+278 KGSNRAKSLKDN

-330 NGKDYPANLD
+330 NGRDYPANLD
-340 EFALIIHCG
+340 EFALIVHCG

-361 MQKAYRAIVPITNY
+361 MQKASQAVVPITNY

-387 RVTEIFQNNLQSGAI
+387 RVTEIF
-402 GTDLTRYIATTS
+402 R
-414 EPKY
+414 K

>member
-1 MNTPKSMRTAIGI
+1 MSTPKSMRIAIGI

-23 SIMNMLSNQS
+23 SVMNMLSNQS

-66 GVDDVG
+66 GVDDAG
-72 ELGKQ
+72 ELGQK
-77 RVLKTNETIENI
+77 RILKTNETIENI
-89 DIALLVVENNEF
+89 DIAVLVVENNEF
-101 GKFESELI
+101 AKFESELI
-109 AKFKSLNKPFLVLVN
+109 DKFKSLNKPFLLLIN
-124 KCDLKESKDKFLNLI
+124 KCDLKETKGEFLNLI
-139 KPFKFV
+139 KPFKFI
-145 KTSAKTSLNLELIY
+145 KTSAKTKLNLELIY
-159 ENLAEISKQ
+159 EGLAEISKQ
-168 ISKDTDDLFSGILNP
+168 ISKDSDDLFSGILNP
-183 NDIVLLI
+183 GDIVLLI

-217 AYVCVSSS
+217 AYVCVSSD

-238 LIVCDSQCVLE
+238 LIVCDSQCVLR
-249 VVKTAPKEAKITTFS
+249 VVKTAPKDAKITTFS

-269 LKGDLSEFI
+269 LKGDLNEFI
-278 KGSERAKSLKDN
+278 KGCNRAASLKDN

-340 EFALIIHCG
+340 EFALIVHCG

-361 MQKAYRAIVPITNY
+361 MQKASQAVVPITNY

-387 RVTEIFQNNLQSGAI
+387 RVTEIF
-402 GTDLTRYIATTS
+402 R
-414 EPKY
+414 K

>member
-1 MNTPKSMRTAIGI
+1 MSTPKSMRIAVGI

-66 GVDDVG
+66 GVDDAG
-72 ELGKQ
+72 ELGQK
-77 RVLKTNETIENI
+77 RILKTNETIENI
-89 DIALLVVENNEF
+89 DIAVLVVENNEF

-109 AKFKSLNKPFLVLVN
+109 DKFKSLNKPFLLLVN
-124 KCDLKESKDKFLNLI
+124 KCDLKETKGEFLNLI
-139 KPFKFV
+139 KPFKFI
-145 KTSAKTSLNLELIY
+145 KTSAKTKLGLELIY
-159 ENLAEISKQ
+159 EGLAEISKQ
-168 ISKDTDDLFSGILNP
+168 ISKDNDDLFSGILNP
-183 NDIVLLI
+183 GDIVLLI

-217 AYVCVSSS
+217 AYVCVSSD

-238 LIVCDSQCVLE
+238 LIVCDSQCVLQ
-249 VVKTAPKEAKITTFS
+249 VVKTAPKDAKITTFS

-269 LKGDLSEFI
+269 LKGDLNEFI
-278 KGSERAKSLKDN
+278 KGSNRAASLKDN

-330 NGKDYPANLD
+330 NGRDYPANLD
-340 EFALIIHCG
+340 EFALIVHCG

-361 MQKAYRAIVPITNY
+361 MQKASQAIVPITNY

-387 RVTEIFQNNLQSGAI
+387 RVTEIF
-402 GTDLTRYIATTS
+402 R
-414 EPKY
+414 K